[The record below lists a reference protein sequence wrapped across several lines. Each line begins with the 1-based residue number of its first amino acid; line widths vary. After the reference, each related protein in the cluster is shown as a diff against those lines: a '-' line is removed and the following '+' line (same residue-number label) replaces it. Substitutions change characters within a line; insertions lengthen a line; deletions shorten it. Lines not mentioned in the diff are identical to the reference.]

1 MQKMISDVRLFQESL
16 AELVS
21 VLTDSIQAR
30 QRHLVNQRLTA
41 MLKPTRSV
49 ITNYDLSE
57 DDQHAIING
66 TSNVI
71 ALVKT
76 YNASWEELEIK
87 NQALYNHGHDKNLLH
102 QKLSQESIRSTNSTR
117 DVIVD
122 SAVVAAMAA
131 GVNEDGEF
139 DLNCTPLHD
148 QLFAAIDE
156 LALTFSSAVTAHLT
170 SLSPP
175 TPPSRAVLA
184 THHMGGDGSN
194 SPQNQNYYSNNVVH
208 HHHHHHHLGSRND
221 IDDSQSNPSTL
232 DDLENQTQSGSG
244 SFHQHQMHAGSTAL
258 NHQPPNATGQPA
270 SAACSPPLILQNIE
284 FNCNDIHQV
293 DRILASLDN
302 GVDRGIE
309 RIKLT
314 MKYSSILVSY
324 IESRTKG
331 LTDYGKTVSRSIKEY
346 HLTENSTAYHPLQS
360 VLEVMVM
367 QDQELAKRSGL
378 LRENSNVYVLNP
390 LIQIKSETEK
400 NISVIHKYWSGER
413 NNYIEKV
420 KKYHKSRRIYK
431 QRLEEKQVLERNT
444 SELNKSNTINK
455 QGLLKQN
462 SSSNICPENTVLEQ
476 KVEQALDSF
485 KSSTEQANQAYSRS
499 RTSKFKV
506 LGAVREVARRYEQ
519 TIKTSFDQ
527 YIKLQKDIFDSVPAC
542 LEAWEE
548 KVKLFAAG
556 NSYAEYIVHMFGDG
570 PDENELDY
578 APPFQYEETKL
589 KNKSNHPKFDTHSSE
604 SRSIDDL
611 DLENSSNEGIL
622 DDNNS
627 HSSPVIT
634 KEQHNSVATTSSK
647 AQSSTIKRIAKGF
660 KRLKAQRSRS
670 ANSQDNSLESLMR
683 NPHHHAQLDQ
693 QLSGLSLENKLN
705 NRVFANELE
714 VLYPP
719 VPYVLTSC
727 SQDIEKRGIT
737 CKGIYRVN
745 GVKTRVDALVKEF
758 ERMEAGIE
766 NNKPYTPDLSQYSAH
781 DISSVL
787 KRFLQQLPDPLFTFA
802 LYDDFM
808 RVSRNYEKSKSEM
821 HALQDACELIRQMP
835 ASHRACLAIML
846 KHLNQVSLYSDE
858 NKMTPSN
865 LGVVFGPTLF
875 RAKPKQQS
883 GQNPT
888 NSKTI
893 RGSYQPPNLTASSIL
908 EEIKDMP
915 DQARL
920 IELLIINRDY
930 IANYAFTPD
939 RPTVAVLTRV

>member
-102 QKLSQESIRSTNSTR
+102 AKLSQESMRSTNSTR

-184 THHMGGDGSN
+184 THHIGDGSN

-244 SFHQHQMHAGSTAL
+244 SFHQHQMHAGSTAQ

-400 NISVIHKYWSGER
+400 NISVIHKYWSNER

-444 SELNKSNTINK
+444 AELNKSNTSNK

-485 KSSTEQANQAYSRS
+485 KNSTEQANQAYSRS

-578 APPFQYEETKL
+578 APPFQCEETKL

-611 DLENSSNEGIL
+611 DLEESSNEGIL
-622 DDNNS
+622 DDNS
-627 HSSPVIT
+627 HSSPVVS
-634 KEQHNSVATTSSK
+634 KEQHNSVTTTSSK

-660 KRLKAQRSRS
+660 KRLKAQRSCS
-670 ANSQDNSLESLMR
+670 ANSQEISLENSLR

-693 QLSGLSLENKLN
+693 QLSGLSMENTLN
-705 NRVFANELE
+705 NRVFATELE

-719 VPYVLTSC
+719 APYVLTSC
-727 SQDIEKRGIT
+727 TQDIEKRGIT

-745 GVKTRVDALVKEF
+745 GVKTRVDALVQEF
-758 ERMEAGIE
+758 ERMEVGLE

-802 LYDDFM
+802 LYEPFM
-808 RVSRNYEKSKSEM
+808 HMSRNYEKSKNEM

-835 ASHRACLAIML
+835 ASHRTCLAILL
-846 KHLNQVSLYSDE
+846 KHLNQVSLYCDE

-875 RAKPKQQS
+875 RAKAKQS
-883 GQNPT
+883 GVNQT

-930 IANYAFTPD
+930 IANYAFDRD